1 EQTSQE
7 LFKKIKAAQYNFP
20 SFFPAGPKPLIQ
32 RILVVDPNRRYTL
45 AQIKQD
51 PWFLAGVPYDDSK
64 DLKNLSKLA
73 DVKVSSSDMAH
84 ALESIDDSELQT
96 KGGQGGKKGADA
108 SGPQKK
114 GPGQVVNPT
123 FAAASGGVGATKQ
136 EDQQLPAVAGTM
148 QRKAVGAPID
158 QKKPTTLNAF
168 ELIAASGAL
177 DITPIL
183 DADSRAVRVKRDTIF
198 STTQGAELVMKRIED
213 ELKKLPGQI
222 KHSNQFKMRI
232 AMPMPGG
239 IMTAK
244 IEVFMVTTNLHLID
258 VRRGKGSVLDFY
270 RWYKQFRISLNDISP
285 YNPEFSDQVAPPS
298 ARSQQI
304 LNSLNQRQSQS
315 NMQSSSG
322 GQYPQRVQQQQQ
334 YSQQQVPQQG
344 QKPQYVPQQQGQ
356 QGQSYNQGSFS
367 NPYGPQVQSGSAP
380 QQQQGGQPQRM
391 SPQQQQSPGQS
402 QGPNPN
408 AKPQMRQLPSPGSPQ
423 GVPPNIRSPIL
434 PGQGQPQNRPQ
445 GGYQ

>member
-1 EQTSQE
+1 
-7 LFKKIKAAQYNFP
+7 
-20 SFFPAGPKPLIQ
+20 
-32 RILVVDPNRRYTL
+32 
-45 AQIKQD
+45 
-51 PWFLAGVPYDDSK
+51 
-64 DLKNLSKLA
+64 
-73 DVKVSSSDMAH
+73 
-84 ALESIDDSELQT
+84 
-96 KGGQGGKKGADA
+96 
-108 SGPQKK
+108 
-114 GPGQVVNPT
+114 
-123 FAAASGGVGATKQ
+123 
-136 EDQQLPAVAGTM
+136 
-148 QRKAVGAPID
+148 

-298 ARSQQI
+298 A
-304 LNSLNQRQSQS
+304 
-315 NMQSSSG
+315 
-322 GQYPQRVQQQQQ
+322 
-334 YSQQQVPQQG
+334 
-344 QKPQYVPQQQGQ
+344 
-356 QGQSYNQGSFS
+356 
-367 NPYGPQVQSGSAP
+367 
-380 QQQQGGQPQRM
+380 
-391 SPQQQQSPGQS
+391 
-402 QGPNPN
+402 
-408 AKPQMRQLPSPGSPQ
+408 
-423 GVPPNIRSPIL
+423 
-434 PGQGQPQNRPQ
+434 
-445 GGYQ
+445 